1 LKILAI
7 DPGNI
12 QSAFVVWEDGNFL
25 ESSEGN
31 KGIIENDDF
40 CIVLHNILDL
50 CPINIVAIEF
60 PQCYGMTVGKSI
72 FDTCRWAG
80 IFEYIAAQKG
90 IHTARYGRPTIK
102 GHIGGRTDAE
112 IRSSL
117 RIRHG
122 EAKKGEK
129 LEGVKKDIWAAL
141 ALAVALDENPNL
153 KKVE

>member
-1 LKILAI
+1 MRILAI

-12 QSAFVVWEDGNFL
+12 QSAYVVWENGDFV
-25 ESSEGN
+25 EVSSGN
-31 KGIIENDDF
+31 KGIIVNNDF
-40 CIVLHNILDL
+40 CITLTNILEINEIDL
-50 CPINIVAIEF
+50 VAIEF
-60 PQCYGMTVGKSI
+60 PQCYGMTVGKSV

-80 IFEYIAAQKG
+80 IFEYIATQKNVRVE
-90 IHTARYGRPTIK
+90 RYGRPTIK
-102 GHIGGRTDAE
+102 GHIGGRKDSEVNA
-112 IRSSL
+112 SL

-122 EAKKGEK
+122 EAKKGCK